1 MPGNFLLR
9 EYYFRRT
16 TVRTRPR
23 AIDRVRTFGLCGLDD
38 ARCGVVIRV
47 WTAVC
52 CRLRGLSIGGVLRVV
67 IVVVVV
73 ADRPGRGIRVGVGG

>member
-1 MPGNFLLR
+1 M
-9 EYYFRRT
+9 RRT
-16 TVRTRPR
+16 PVRTRPR
-23 AIDRVRTFGLCGLDD
+23 VIDRVRTLGLLGLDD

-52 CRLRGLSIGGVLRVV
+52 CRFRGLSIGGVLRVV
-67 IVVVVV
+67 VVVVV